1 MAGCIAH
8 AEVKYR
14 NAVLMIASGDTNY
27 DTLQLNGQ
35 SVGGGL
41 YLCLPTASDVDGW
54 HSRAVEAG
62 AQTVFRQRKRDGVPA
77 EHVSSTLRV
86 RVGRR
91 NVSTW
96 EFLVGAAASSGHAYS
111 ARDLPG
117 HFDQPLPGSGY

>member
-14 NAVLMIASGDTNY
+14 NAVLMIASGDANY

-41 YLCLPTASDVDGW
+41 YLCPPTASDVDGW

-62 AQTVFRQRKRDGVPA
+62 AHPVFRQRKTGWCARRARVLDPEGTSGASERIDRGVPG
-77 EHVSSTLRV
+77 SSCC
-86 RVGRR
+86 
-91 NVSTW
+91 
-96 EFLVGAAASSGHAYS
+96 EFRTCLFGT
-111 ARDLPG
+111 
-117 HFDQPLPGSGY
+117 